1 MPSVRVEARGTS
13 GGRGMTIWIDAQLS
27 PRIAKWIVDRFAIE
41 AVPVREVGLRDAGD
55 TTSSAR
61 RVKLMWSC

>member
-1 MPSVRVEARGTS
+1 
-13 GGRGMTIWIDAQLS
+13 MTIWIDAQLS